1 MENLLCICLD
11 TRFNRRSYNKTSD
24 IQKHMF
30 SAHTR
35 TLLWLIK
42 YFPVQYY
49 CAVNLDRS
57 VLAIKGRQSGRQPVC
72 KFQGP
77 SSSSTKTRIS
87 SRPRNVPWLWETT
100 LITLKQYTHT
110 LTTWILN
117 EVCGIHSF
125 IQDGFF
131 LQPPTERTLWAANLR
146 PRAGCTL
153 SVSLSLCLMFY
164 RFIFWTLLFS
174 FLPTRSY
181 SSKAFVIKHPAT
193 TLRCQIHRLF
203 LNCNLY

>member
-1 MENLLCICLD
+1 MEEINLIYSECTTVFSPLFPKSRFCSDFISINISKNRGENNLSCIQPKSVYCWKNF
-11 TRFNRRSYNKTSD
+11 TTTIPPFHF
-24 IQKHMF
+24 IIE
-30 SAHTR
+30 
-35 TLLWLIK
+35 IK
-42 YFPVQYY
+42 
-49 CAVNLDRS
+49 
-57 VLAIKGRQSGRQPVC
+57 
-72 KFQGP
+72 
-77 SSSSTKTRIS
+77 S
-87 SRPRNVPWLWETT
+87 SRE
-100 LITLKQYTHT
+100 
-110 LTTWILN
+110 
-117 EVCGIHSF
+117 
-125 IQDGFF
+125 DGFF